1 MIYQGNDVYEF
12 INNIKISKDDIKYI
26 LEEIYTS
33 KDYNFKDEITKLISD
48 FEDVYTEEEFYRKL
62 DRLDTSDEYYQ
73 QGYEQGHE
81 DGYNEGYEDGY
92 IEAEGNREHIY
103 IDNINELKG

>member
-12 INNIKISKDDIKYI
+12 INNIKISKDDIKCI

-48 FEDVYTEEEFYRKL
+48 FEDVYTEEEFFEKL
-62 DRLDTSDEYYQ
+62 DKLDTSEEYYQ
-73 QGYEQGHE
+73 QGHE

-92 IEAEGNREHIY
+92 TEAENNYEHIY
-103 IDNINELKG
+103 IDSINELKG

>member
-12 INNIKISKDDIKYI
+12 INNIKISKDDIKCI

-33 KDYNFKDEITKLISD
+33 KDYNFKDEITKLISN
-48 FEDVYTEEEFYRKL
+48 FEDVYTEDEFYEKL
-62 DRLDTSDEYYQ
+62 DKFDTSEEYYQ
-73 QGYEQGHE
+73 QGHE

-92 IEAEGNREHIY
+92 IEAERNY
-103 IDNINELKG
+103 ELYVI